1 MFEYEFQARHTELV
15 RAAAHDRL
23 LRAAR
28 QARKEARRAQSV
40 GKNEEGAPS
49 GLRALRDHFT
59 HAA

>member
-1 MFEYEFQARHTELV
+1 MFEYVFQARQTELV

-23 LRAAR
+23 LRVAR
-28 QARKEARRAQSV
+28 QARKEARRAQRAA
-40 GKNEEGAPS
+40 KNEEGAPG